1 MSSDVHA
8 TTKQGETMDF
18 LASLAIDDLT
28 STTDSLSS
36 LNLSVDNLT
45 PSMIVDTYMDAKI
58 TSIKLAQARGY
69 AIPDNERALLASS
82 EDLTRAQL
90 VEYFIAAY
98 TEGNFLT
105 LGSLT
110 TIYELVE
117 GDKPRESLIVAPRGR
132 LPKYL
137 QILFTEN
144 NVVIDPQVPLDET
157 ELIIVSRIALPAA
170 AMKELQGSGA
180 RWWETVASS
189 LAVWPLGNSLTP
201 SYTLYKD
208 YYTVEDIAEQLGVTR
223 EGLQAIK
230 QDDPVMIMLGG
241 VKGDVACEVRT
252 NVDGQSIVT
261 RSVQWRR
268 VVE

>member
-1 MSSDVHA
+1 
-8 TTKQGETMDF
+8 MDF
-18 LASLAIDDLT
+18 LESLVGDDIPVPNTDSLLTEDSLAPNAG
-28 STTDSLSS
+28 LSS
-36 LNLSVDNLT
+36 LNLSVDKLT

-58 TSIKLAQARGY
+58 TSIRLAQARGY
-69 AIPDNERALLASS
+69 AIPDSERALLTSS

-90 VEYFIAAY
+90 VEYFIENY

-110 TIYELVE
+110 TTYELDSE
-117 GDKPRESLIVAPRGR
+117 RSRESLVIAPRGY

-144 NVVIDPQVPLDET
+144 NVMLDPEVPLEET

-170 AMKELQGSGA
+170 ATKDLQGSSA
-180 RWWETVASS
+180 KWWQALASS
-189 LAVWPLGNSLTP
+189 LAVWPLDNSLTP

-208 YYTVEDIAEQLGVTR
+208 YYTVEDIAEQLGVRR

-230 QDDPVMIMLGG
+230 QEDPVMMMLGG
-241 VKGDVACEVRT
+241 TKGDVVREVRV